1 MTEITPRAG
10 EQLSRT
16 YLALAIAGAA
26 ALLYLRTFLLSATP
40 VIAHDDQTIF
50 FARAVNFL
58 HGQILYRDFFEF
70 VPPGALTCSTLQAS
84 ASSVFMPKLLQ
95 SWSIALGLAPFC
107 LVTQL
112 ASRFFV
118 ARSSCFQ
125 GFSFSSSISLPQ
137 WSRPTT
143 GIAPSPHLPRS
154 AHFPAD

>member
-16 YLALAIAGAA
+16 YLAIAGAA
-26 ALLYLRTFLLSATP
+26 AFLHLRTFLLPATP
-40 VIAHDDQTIF
+40 VIAHDDQSIF
-50 FARAVNFL
+50 FARAVKIL

-70 VPPGALTCSTLQAS
+70 VPPGTDLLYAAGF
-84 ASSVFMPKLLQ
+84 ASSVFMP
-95 SWSIALGLAPFC
+95 GFFNPG
-107 LVTQL
+107 
-112 ASRFFV
+112 ASPSAWRFSVSSPNPPAEFFM

>member
-16 YLALAIAGAA
+16 YLALAMAGAA

-50 FARAVNFL
+50 FARAVN
-58 HGQILYRDFFEF
+58 ILTGRFST
-70 VPPGALTCSTLQAS
+70 GTSSSSCRRALTCSTLQAS

-95 SWSIALGLAPFC
+95 SWSIALGLASFC

-125 GFSFSSSISLPQ
+125 GFAFSSSISLPQ